1 MLRSSDPS
9 RLPGGVVTRNPYVVA
24 AKFVL
29 EKGAPQRD
37 VQHTAQTIAT
47 ELVKFR
53 DQVRRGQVTL
63 PATR

>member
-1 MLRSSDPS
+1 
-9 RLPGGVVTRNPYVVA
+9 
-24 AKFVL
+24 VL